1 MGDKLT
7 KFILFAAGATIGSVV
22 TWKLVKTKYE
32 QIARDEIA
40 SVKRVFSY
48 KKIEQANTENSVKND
63 TDLNQDVI
71 DFSKL
76 NTEHDDTNKDRV
88 DYSKIITDNGYKT
101 TAKEEEKESMNDRPY
116 VISPEEFGEIPEY
129 DTVSLVW
136 WNDEVLTTDCNDI
149 LNDVDD
155 LIGEESLEHFGEYED
170 DSVFV
175 RDDTNKVDYEILK
188 DVRNFHD
195 VYGG

>member
-1 MGDKLT
+1 MGDKLC
-7 KFILFAAGATIGSVV
+7 KFILFAAGAAIGSVV

-40 SVKRVFSY
+40 SVKKVFSY
-48 KKIEQANTENSVKND
+48 KKTELEQTEGEKAIKSNV
-63 TDLNQDVI
+63 NQDTF
-71 DFSKL
+71 DFSKF
-76 NTEHDDTNKDRV
+76 NTDSDDTNKDRI
-88 DYSKIITDNGYKT
+88 DYSKIVTDLGYKN
-101 TAKEEEKESMNDRPY
+101 KEEDKSMEGRPY

-136 WNDEVLTTDCNDI
+136 WNDNVLTTDCNDV

-155 LIGEESLEHFGEYED
+155 LIGEESLDHFGEYED

-175 RDDTNKVDYEILK
+175 RDDTNKTDYEILK

-195 VYGG
+195 VY